1 MENIEAMLCA
11 YIEGDLDEAG
21 RAQIEK
27 HLQEHPQHRKLIAA
41 LAATRDLVRDLPRA
55 KAPPDVGEWVHGQ
68 VERSI
73 LLDDSGSMIATPGKR
88 PSRWPQLLGVA
99 AVLLLFVALAAIVMR
114 MVAPTFKAPLSPTVA
129 VTPLTPSQA
138 SKDVMQELAKT
149 NVPSPLDRTTL
160 GSKVLPA
167 QLQPSMPAP
176 FDLET
181 VRRRLQDSGYASNNN
196 TSEQVAPVVLV
207 INSSNQTNTA
217 VQVAQFLNNA
227 KGISWRQVPE
237 ESNRSMMQNSLAN
250 QIPDGLEANGPAIAQ
265 LPATR
270 PQALEASAARQNN
283 QYQFQSEA
291 IAGGGAAAAA
301 NNSNNVAPPPTT
313 QPATDMYV
321 AQGMTA
327 QQAEEL
333 RQSLAGQPDVQ
344 ACQVYKQIALDL
356 PATRP
361 AANTDLAVVEQA
373 ETAKIPEAAPTPVA
387 TYAARAT
394 TQPTTAP
401 TLADT
406 ITASTPPPGFGGGGG
421 GFGATQSNRQ
431 MALSTIDAVIVVQP
445 AVPAATGSP
454 AVPATEPATTA
465 PDPSMQ
471 P

>member
-1 MENIEAMLCA
+1 
-11 YIEGDLDEAG
+11 
-21 RAQIEK
+21 
-27 HLQEHPQHRKLIAA
+27 
-41 LAATRDLVRDLPRA
+41 
-55 KAPPDVGEWVHGQ
+55 
-68 VERSI
+68 
-73 LLDDSGSMIATPGKR
+73 
-88 PSRWPQLLGVA
+88 LLGVA

-129 VTPLTPSQA
+129 VAPLTPSQA
-138 SKDVMQELAKT
+138 SKDEAEDMAKT
-149 NVPSPLDRTTL
+149 SVPSPLDR
-160 GSKVLPA
+160 KVMA
-167 QLQPSMPAP
+167 SRTVRQQLQSSTPAP
-176 FDLET
+176 LQLDIET

-196 TSEQVAPVVLV
+196 TSDQAAPVVLV
-207 INSSNQTNTA
+207 IDSSNQSNTA
-217 VQVAQFLNNA
+217 VQVAQFLNNT

-265 LPATR
+265 SPATR
-270 PQALEASAARQNN
+270 PQTLAASASPQSN
-283 QYQFQSEA
+283 QYQSQSQSESF
-291 IAGGGAAAAA
+291 AGSGAAAA
-301 NNSNNVAPPPTT
+301 NNSDNAGPPPTT
-313 QPATDMYV
+313 QPATDLYV

-333 RQSLAGQPDVQ
+333 RQSLAAQPDVQ

-361 AANTDLAVVEQA
+361 AANTDLAVAEQA
-373 ETAKIPEAAPTPVA
+373 ETAKIPEAAPTPA
-387 TYAARAT
+387 MANTAHAT
-394 TQPTTAP
+394 TEPTTAP
-401 TLADT
+401 TALADT
-406 ITASTPPPGFGGGGG
+406 TRAFPPSGGFGGQGGG
-421 GFGATQSNRQ
+421 GFGAAQSNRQ